1 MIGYRISI
9 GPYFKA
15 ENLFVPNIN
24 LFDALDSMDLEQA
37 AMQAAE
43 DFRDN
48 HDGWESWKEGDVDME
63 LFQPKSGEI
72 LFKCKVSLMFEPSYE
87 VWGVVE

>member
-48 HDGWESWKEGDVDME
+48 HDGW
-63 LFQPKSGEI
+63 
-72 LFKCKVSLMFEPSYE
+72 
-87 VWGVVE
+87 